1 MNELDVSGGALE
13 RVPQSHIDS
22 GEGSS
27 SNDARYF
34 ERFQRH
40 AVELR
45 RHLAQRAV
53 PVGSYALH
61 DLLCP

>member
-13 RVPQSHIDS
+13 RGPQLHIDS

-27 SNDARYF
+27 SNDARYL
-34 ERFQRH
+34 ERLQRH

-45 RHLAQRAV
+45 RHLAERAV
-53 PVGSYALH
+53 AVGSYALH